1 MKGDIMVSNEEIQ
14 QTCIYFNPSQDN
26 GCDYYEDPIDCM
38 TCGKYQSNEGLDE
51 DALMALGLFGLI

>member
-1 MKGDIMVSNEEIQ
+1 MVSNEEIQ